1 MRPEKLVYYN
11 ELFDKAYNEV
21 KEDKRHSNRVEKAR
35 LSIDYASLEA
45 HRKNF
50 SENFPLTVFD
60 NGTKVIPQIVL
71 NRIKRFKNV
80 TKNNNID
87 LMNEMGFTVD
97 EYVYYY
103 EKALKLAVKDNSAKS
118 KEVTLL
124 TKPTKYANEDP
135 QVLTDGALG
144 GSSFYSNWLG
154 FVGNDMD
161 AIIDLGEEK
170 MIKNISTSFLQVTN
184 HVVFFP
190 PNVEFLISN
199 DKIDWITFNPIIN
212 KKPLSKK
219 SKVNDIQTFSQPVNK
234 LGRFV
239 RVKANNYGPAPY
251 WHFAA
256 DNPSWIFADEVIV
269 E

>member
-1 MRPEKLVYYN
+1 
-11 ELFDKAYNEV
+11 
-21 KEDKRHSNRVEKAR
+21 
-35 LSIDYASLEA
+35 
-45 HRKNF
+45 
-50 SENFPLTVFD
+50 
-60 NGTKVIPQIVL
+60 
-71 NRIKRFKNV
+71 
-80 TKNNNID
+80 
-87 LMNEMGFTVD
+87 
-97 EYVYYY
+97 
-103 EKALKLAVKDNSAKS
+103 
-118 KEVTLL
+118 
-124 TKPTKYANEDP
+124 
-135 QVLTDGALG
+135 
-144 GSSFYSNWLG
+144 
-154 FVGNDMD
+154 MD

>member
-1 MRPEKLVYYN
+1 M
-11 ELFDKAYNEV
+11 
-21 KEDKRHSNRVEKAR
+21 
-35 LSIDYASLEA
+35 EA

-50 SENFPLTVFD
+50 SEKFPLTVSD
-60 NGTKVIPQIVL
+60 NGIKVIPEIVL

-80 TKNNNID
+80 TQNNNIT

-97 EYVYYY
+97 EYIFYYK
-103 EKALKLAVKDNSAKS
+103 KALKLAVKDNSAKS

-154 FVGNDMD
+154 FVDNDMD

-190 PNVEFLISN
+190 PKVEFLIST
-199 DKIDWITFNPIIN
+199 DKTDWITFNPIIN

-239 RVKANNYGPAPY
+239 RVKANNYGAAPY